1 MRQFRRFGVCIPFLW
16 AAVATVSAQSSPPSA
31 SARLTGRV
39 TDSLGTAIVRA
50 DVYLR
55 SNTALHTQSGDDG
68 RFDLPGV
75 PAGQIEVMVRRVGY
89 TPTTLPL
96 QLAAGEV
103 RELKVELMP
112 FVNTLDSVAIVAT
125 PAPPVEKPKVEHIRR
140 GGGTFLD
147 REQIEKRQP
156 RVLTDVFRGISGIKV
171 SRENGVST
179 VISSRTGANMTCPLS
194 YVVDGRNFPLY
205 GQAIDVMLQLV
216 DITSVEVF
224 PGGASMP
231 PQYGGRQVGNCGL
244 IVITTRHAERQ
255 PQII

>member
-1 MRQFRRFGVCIPFLW
+1 MRQFRRIGVCIPFLW
-16 AAVATVSAQSSPPSA
+16 VAAATVSAQSNAPSA
-31 SARLTGRV
+31 SARVTGRV

-55 SNTALHTQSGDDG
+55 NTVFRTQSGDDG
-68 RFDLPGV
+68 RFELTGV
-75 PAGQIEVMVRRVGY
+75 PTGQVEVMVRRVGY

-103 RELKVELMP
+103 RDLKVQLMP
-112 FVNTLDSVAIVAT
+112 FVNTLDSVSVVAA
-125 PAPPVEKPKVEHIRR
+125 PAPPVEKPKLEHIRR

-156 RVLTDVFRGISGIKV
+156 RVLTDIFRGISGIKV
-171 SRENGVST
+171 SRENGVAT

-205 GQAIDVMLQLV
+205 GQAIDVMMQLV

-255 PQII
+255 PDII

>member
-1 MRQFRRFGVCIPFLW
+1 MRRFRRFGACVPFLW
-16 AAVATVSAQSSPPSA
+16 AAAATLSAQSSPPSA

-55 SNTALHTQSGDDG
+55 NTALRTQTGNDG
-68 RFDLPGV
+68 RFELRGV
-75 PAGQIEVMVRRVGY
+75 PAGQVEVMVRRVGF

-96 QLAAGEV
+96 QLGAGEV
-103 RELKVELMP
+103 RDLDVQLMP
-112 FVNTLDSVAIVAT
+112 FVNTLDSVEVV
-125 PAPPVEKPKVEHIRR
+125 APPAAAVEKPKAEHVRR
-140 GGGTFLD
+140 GGGTYLD

-171 SRENGVST
+171 SRENGVAT

-244 IVITTRHAERQ
+244 IVITTRHAER
-255 PQII
+255 PSDII